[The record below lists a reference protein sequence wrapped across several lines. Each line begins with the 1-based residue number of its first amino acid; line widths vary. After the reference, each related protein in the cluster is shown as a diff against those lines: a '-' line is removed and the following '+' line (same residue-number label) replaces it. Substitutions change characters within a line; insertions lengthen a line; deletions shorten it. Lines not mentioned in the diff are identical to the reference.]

1 MRFAGFCLALVG
13 ATGAAAQ
20 EPSSLPHVI
29 QVTGI
34 GKISTLP
41 DVALLNFWASGEGK
55 TPDEATSALAARQK
69 AIAEG
74 LNGLLRGNSQIT
86 SSNLVVIAVRGAD
99 CQGQNNYNPQP
110 RLEVGACAIV
120 GYLATVQGT
129 IRTSLVDK
137 AGTAVGLASQLGAR
151 DARLQMFQLSDTQS
165 AYSAAMS
172 VAIADAKRQAAIMAK
187 AAGERLGPVIMIRDQ
202 NYRPAE
208 DLTFVALRAAAPPA
222 PAAPPA
228 VRVPVTIDV
237 NPQPIETTAQVYVT
251 FALQS

>member
-1 MRFAGFCLALVG
+1 MRFAGFCLALAG
-13 ATGAAAQ
+13 TTGVAAQ
-20 EPSSLPHVI
+20 EPASPPHVI
-29 QVTGI
+29 QVTGV

-41 DVALLNFWASGEGK
+41 DMALLNFWASGEGK
-55 TPDEATSALAARQK
+55 TPDEASSALAARQK
-69 AIAEG
+69 AIVEG

-86 SSNLVVIAVRGAD
+86 SSNLVVIAVRGPD

-110 RLEVGACAIV
+110 RLDVGACAIV

-151 DARLQMFQLSDTQS
+151 DARLQMFQLTDAQW

-172 VAIADAKRQAAIMAK
+172 MAIADAKRQASIMAK
-187 AAGERLGPVIMIRDQ
+187 AAGEKLGPVTMIRDQ
-202 NYRPAE
+202 NYRPTE
-208 DLTFVALRAAAPPA
+208 DPAFVAMRAAAPPGT
-222 PAAPPA
+222 AAPPA
-228 VRVPVTIDV
+228 VRVPVRIDV

-251 FALQS
+251 FALQP